1 MIDEDKDYTMKQ
13 TASMRRTI
21 LAVDDDTLNLRMIT
35 KIMEDEPMCSIVTTE
50 NGTLALA
57 ELETHH
63 YDLVLLDINL
73 PDADGLTLVGE
84 IKEKYHI
91 PVVLMTG
98 DKTLETINKAL
109 ESGSDDYITKP
120 YQPLLLKEI
129 IHSLTDD

>member
-1 MIDEDKDYTMKQ
+1 
-13 TASMRRTI
+13 
-21 LAVDDDTLNLRMIT
+21 
-35 KIMEDEPMCSIVTTE
+35 MCSIVTTE